1 MTEITRG
8 LVRQPGRQLTRARTT
23 DVSGQI
29 QELRQEQALG
39 HQIESIGTEFVT
51 TTIDSMKDA
60 EFSSAFTSAQQEYM
74 QRSVERLN
82 QKTDEEGR
90 ANYNTLVQDLG
101 SIGDEIQEQ
110 FLSTISNKDVADKFK
125 ASFAKVIN
133 NKKIQGLEESRR
145 QHVDFSRANLQDSVG
160 KAVESSLVDSP
171 ELVNSYVAQTTEM
184 YDAALADGVIS
195 AQEHQRM
202 VTDTEENIR
211 VGSLTNQINA
221 HPEDMLTMLSSDQDL
236 GIRQNSRQKLIGVA
250 EAAIRDKERIAIAE
264 QKEAQKALKQS
275 QNLAKSELELGM
287 LRGTAGESDIESA
300 FQSNSIDEFQRLD
313 LLKKLERINNAADK
327 SRDTQNDIEQAI
339 AERRPLIGVSN
350 KEINS
355 SYAGKVDAVG
365 ANTLRKKADI
375 ALAYT
380 APVTAFNEELTWG
393 AVNGDLENA
402 SEVLSSFSYL
412 NDRQAPTL
420 AALPSKTA
428 AILARASVISLNT
441 TVGDKEAL
449 RLAREEFT
457 GRDAEQKQSLRTQFS
472 KQEEF
477 SAENITNT
485 IQEIYD
491 IDGFFGIGQ
500 VDVNPDATQAIR
512 QLLESAYAETGDADS
527 AKAMMKAQTAQLFG
541 VTNVGQEEFMLLPP
555 ERFYPDVSSEDIHTD
570 LKKDVE
576 AFGLENMIP
585 DYAQAVGDVSIDDV
599 RIEADSLTR
608 TDSKNPTWGLY
619 VLGEFGNKVYLID
632 PATQSPLRW
641 NFDADSFRDL
651 RTQEQVKEG
660 RKSRQE
666 SIERQQQ
673 TKEALGRI
681 KGIGG

>member
-375 ALAYT
+375 ALTYT

-457 GRDAEQKQSLRTQFS
+457 GRDAEQKQSLRTQFR

>member
-8 LVRQPGRQLTRARTT
+8 IVRQSGRQLRRARTT
-23 DVSGQI
+23 DVSGQV
-29 QELRQEQALG
+29 QELRQEQSLG
-39 HQIESIGTEFVT
+39 QQIESIGNEYVNA
-51 TTIDSMKDA
+51 TIDSMKDA
-60 EFSSAFTSAQQEYM
+60 EFSSAFTSAQQEYI

-82 QKTDEEGR
+82 QKTDDEGR
-90 ANYNTLVQDLG
+90 ATYNTLVQDLG
-101 SIGDEIQEQ
+101 SIGEEIQEQ
-110 FLSTISNKDVADKFK
+110 FLSNISNKDVADKFK

-145 QHVDFSRANLQDSVG
+145 QHVDFSRANLQDSVN
-160 KAVESSLVDSP
+160 KAIESSLIDSP
-171 ELVNSYVAQTTEM
+171 DLVNSYVAQTTEM

-202 VTDTEENIR
+202 VSGTEENIR
-211 VGSLTNQINA
+211 VGSLTNQINTA
-221 HPEDMLTMLSSDQDL
+221 PEDMLSILNSDQEL
-236 GIRQNSRQKLIGVA
+236 GIGNSSRQKLIGVA

-264 QKEAQKALKQS
+264 QKEAQKVLKQS

-300 FQSNSIDEFQRLD
+300 FQSGSINELQRLD
-313 LLKKLERINNAADK
+313 LLKSLQRTNNAADK
-327 SRDTQNDIEQAI
+327 SRNVQNDIEQAL
-339 AERRPLIGVSN
+339 AERRPLIGISD
-350 KEINS
+350 KEVNNN
-355 SYAGKVDAVG
+355 YAGKVEAVG
-365 ANTLRKKADI
+365 ADTLRKKADI
-375 ALAYT
+375 ALSYT
-380 APVTAFNEELTWG
+380 TPVTAFNEELTWG

-420 AALPSKTA
+420 AALPKQTA

-441 TVGDKEAL
+441 TVGDKEAM

-457 GRDAEQKQSLRTQFS
+457 GRGAEQKQSLRTQFS

-485 IQEIYD
+485 IQDIYD
-491 IDGFFGIGQ
+491 IDGFFGFGQ
-500 VDVNPDATQAIR
+500 VDVSLDATQAIR
-512 QLLESAYAETGDADS
+512 QLLESAYAETGDGDS
-527 AKAMMKAQTAQLFG
+527 AKAMVKAQTAQLFG

-555 ERFYPDVSSEDIHTD
+555 EKFYPDIPSEDIHSD

-576 AFGLENMIP
+576 SFGLENMIP
-585 DYAQAVGDVSIDDV
+585 DYAQAVGGVSIEDV

-641 NFDADSFRDL
+641 NFDADTARKL
-651 RTQEQVKEG
+651 RTEKQVKEG
-660 RKSRQE
+660 REARQE
-666 SIERQQQ
+666 SINRQQQ
-673 TKEALGRI
+673 TSEALGRVR
-681 KGIGG
+681 GIGG